1 MKFIC
6 SSNNFKNLHIELPK
20 ETMVQSIP
28 QDEDYDSDDTRN
40 NSIGELQNVAEH
52 NLAAMQVQEKVY
64 KHLIFEKF
72 KFSTYV
78 IYSGD
83 YWIRPWKAP
92 INRIRI

>member
-64 KHLIFEKF
+64 KLA
-72 KFSTYV
+72 SV
-78 IYSGD
+78 PSYSEMANFLTQD
-83 YWIRPWKAP
+83 VFW
-92 INRIRI
+92 